1 MLDIANKKFKSAFF
15 WTLVAMFFATSSFLI
30 LYSFGYTFNTER
42 GIFVHAGSITIKSN
56 PQNIDVEINGMSAT
70 KKLSRINNSFHINR
84 VRPDEYIVKVTA
96 PGFNTWFKKITI
108 RSGISTEF
116 WNVLLTRTD
125 YERSNYDLEKIDNF
139 FIAPTEKLIA
149 AVRNQDGRLEI
160 NIIDINGNSSQ
171 EIFSSEK
178 YSFTKDDQE
187 NIEWSPRSERI
198 IIPVQDNSDKNYII
212 VDLKTK
218 EIFDLTNLAQTSKIS
233 NVRWD
238 SENKNVIYYM
248 SKRDLYRLDISDPEK
263 KKVIAKQISS
273 YDISGKFIYYFQL
286 PNGIIFQTNLDGTM
300 EPLQITTSA
309 PSEMADSSYRIIVYD
324 KEKIAM
330 RNKSNQLF
338 IFNKGEKDEYFEKL
352 LDDAAGLQFS
362 NDGKKMLFW
371 NNREIYA
378 YFTRNWETQPYR
390 NENETLSVTRYSQPI
405 NNVQWS
411 DDYEHVIFSVSKKIK
426 LVELDQRDN
435 NNIFDIASLS
445 QEKSKVVDNF
455 SEDKIYFTDTV
466 NEKTSI
472 LQSIQFPEKTG
483 ILGL

>member
-1 MLDIANKKFKSAFF
+1 
-15 WTLVAMFFATSSFLI
+15 
-30 LYSFGYTFNTER
+30 
-42 GIFVHAGSITIKSN
+42 
-56 PQNIDVEINGMSAT
+56 
-70 KKLSRINNSFHINR
+70 
-84 VRPDEYIVKVTA
+84 
-96 PGFNTWFKKITI
+96 
-108 RSGISTEF
+108 
-116 WNVLLTRTD
+116 VLLTRTD